1 MVQEV
6 QQAVDNMQSCIGISA
21 EFLEK
26 TVMGDYQ
33 EFGEVGNAYSTDAN
47 TFEEFMTDIHDRV
60 EELSKAMEEIVQ
72 SLDVIVQA
80 VSDIANKTNTLVN
93 STVHA
98 GEMVSQSV
106 ENIDAMRQ
114 LVDKFTL

>member
-1 MVQEV
+1 
-6 QQAVDNMQSCIGISA
+6 
-21 EFLEK
+21 
-26 TVMGDYQ
+26 
-33 EFGEVGNAYSTDAN
+33 
-47 TFEEFMTDIHDRV
+47 MTDIHDRV

-72 SLDVIVQA
+72 SLDVIDQA
-80 VSDIANKTNTLVN
+80 VGDSATGVSDIANKTNTLVN